1 MAHLTKS
8 LAAAAGILLCLGLT
22 SCKPASG
29 DPATELSLHF
39 ERFMNAVL
47 HSSQGDAE
55 AARQVAD
62 NAADIDALLDAVTHG
77 GQYKNCTYAAA
88 PQAMQ
93 TALGGL
99 LQNWQAFQH
108 GSEAIQRNHELMWHF
123 ADAANTIHQNEPRL
137 LELAEQS
144 AAHVVIEGGSP
155 VNITASAQLEML
167 VERFDKSAIRILL
180 EPRINP
186 EVAFLLGKD
195 SNQIH
200 DITQALLNGS
210 SVLRT
215 TPVKG
220 AAHGTLSDFEKV
232 FDSDIEAKDII
243 LNNLQQ
249 ELLVKTSIAE
259 LDARSGT
266 FAKQLQ
272 ALAGNLPAP
281 QECH

>member
-1 MAHLTKS
+1 MVQSIKT
-8 LAAAAGILLCLGLT
+8 LAAAASILACLGLT
-22 SCKPASG
+22 SCKPVSV

-39 ERFMNAVL
+39 ARFMNAVL

-55 AARQVAD
+55 ATRQAAD
-62 NAADIDALLDAVTHG
+62 NAADFEALLGAVTHG
-77 GQYKNCTYAAA
+77 GQYKNCTYTAAS
-88 PQAMQ
+88 QGMQ
-93 TALGGL
+93 TTLAGL
-99 LQNWQAFQH
+99 LQNWQVFQQDN
-108 GSEAIQRNHELMWHF
+108 EAIQQNWELMSHF
-123 ADAANTIHQNEPRL
+123 AEAANTIHQNEPRL

-144 AAHVVIEGGSP
+144 ASHVAIDGGS
-155 VNITASAQLEML
+155 VINIAASGQLEML

-210 SVLRT
+210 TVLHT

-220 AAHGTLSDFEKV
+220 AAHGTLSDFSNV
-232 FDSDIEAKDII
+232 FESEIAAKDFI
-243 LNNLQQ
+243 LNNLRQ
-249 ELLVKTSIAE
+249 ELLVKTAVAE
-259 LDARSGT
+259 LDARSGAFT
-266 FAKQLQ
+266 KQIQ
-272 ALAGNLPAP
+272 ALAGSLPAP